1 MEVRIIGEG
10 NTRKPQNCRQ
20 VNDKLYYIMLYRLQ
34 LDMSRK
40 NKLVIVDREIGYS
53 RPEIGYSRPEIGYSR
68 PEIGVY
74 TEIVDT
80 SQII

>member
-1 MEVRIIGEG
+1 
-10 NTRKPQNCRQ
+10 
-20 VNDKLYYIMLYRLQ
+20 
-34 LDMSRK
+34 MSRK
-40 NKLVIVDREIGYS
+40 NKLVIVD
-53 RPEIGYSRPEIGYSR
+53 PEIGYSRPEIGYSR